1 MMFFEKEVKNMA
13 FTGFTAETIDFL
25 WALRMQNEKAFMEQN
40 RERYYNV
47 LKEPFDL
54 CSAALYEAF
63 TKKHQLHMDYAI
75 SRINRDIRFSK
86 DKSPYKARKWVVLKE
101 ALTTTQHWKF
111 RPVFYFELMPEGYAY
126 GMGFY
131 EASPAY
137 MRAFRQKI
145 DASPATFTRLAK
157 KVEKYKQYIL
167 YGDCY
172 KRMKSKHAYDK
183 TIQNWYERK
192 SLDLAAN
199 REIDDLLFSPDLVD
213 FVVEEWEKLL
223 PMYTFLK
230 NIVPQE

>member
-1 MMFFEKEVKNMA
+1 MCFAEKEVKNVR

-25 WALRMQNEKAFMEQN
+25 WQLRMQNERAFMEEN
-40 RERYYNV
+40 RQRYHHV
-47 LKEPFDL
+47 LKEPFDV

-63 TKKHQLHMDYAI
+63 TKKHPLQMDYAI

-101 ALTTTQHWKF
+101 TVTTTQHWKF

-126 GMGFY
+126 GMGIY
-131 EASPAY
+131 EPSPAY

-145 DASPATFTRLAK
+145 DVAPAAFARLAK
-157 KVEKYKQYIL
+157 EMEKHKEYVL

-172 KRMKSKHAYDK
+172 KRIKSKDIYDK

-192 SLDLAAN
+192 SLDLVAN
-199 REIDDLLFSPDLVD
+199 REIDDLLFSSDLVD
-213 FVVEEWEKLL
+213 FVVKEWEKLL
-223 PMYTFLK
+223 PIYTFLK
-230 NIVPQE
+230 EIVPQE